1 MKKWFIGLSI
11 QDLDISTFIEG
22 APELLNFF
30 HPKDWHITLAF
41 LGRTSEFDR
50 NKAWKYAVN
59 HKPFAQELYL
69 NNWRKMGPV
78 NAPTALALDFKND
91 NKTKNWMVQHTDNTL
106 KIAKAKPS
114 QYSPLP
120 HFTLARLTSNL
131 NKEQMN
137 QINVWMKHSKV
148 SNTSVFCQDICLYTR
163 ADKDYSNK
171 YTIVESEALS
181 HNCGETLCTGH
192 NSEWEKCT
200 TNGF

>member
-1 MKKWFIGLSI
+1 MDFTNFQKRKYYGCGNLSY
-11 QDLDISTFIEG
+11 
-22 APELLNFF
+22 A
-30 HPKDWHITLAF
+30 
-41 LGRTSEFDR
+41 R
-50 NKAWKYAVN
+50 NNGQKSWCEKY
-59 HKPFAQELYL
+59 L
-69 NNWRKMGPV
+69 
-78 NAPTALALDFKND
+78 
-91 NKTKNWMVQHTDNTL
+91 
-106 KIAKAKPS
+106 AKAKPS